1 MGDVEGLVRLSAR
14 LFVEDAGGRDP
25 DTDTSW
31 PARRGREHFLGLLSR
46 EDAVCLL
53 ALSDGTKVG
62 YLAGY
67 VREKTAI
74 RPVTVAGLQSMYVEE
89 GERGSGVGARLVGK
103 FFAWA
108 GGLGVERASVTAH
121 AANGDAIRFYR
132 RLGSS
137 DRGLSLERGLRG
149 GPPGVSQADRGAR
162 WALPARQA
170 LKRARIW
177 GAIKIEL

>member
-67 VREKTAI
+67 VREKTAV

-108 GGLGVERASVTAH
+108 GGLGVERVFVTAH
-121 AANGDAIRFYR
+121 AGTGTPSASTGVWDPRTGASRW
-132 RLGSS
+132 
-137 DRGLSLERGLRG
+137 RG
-149 GPPGVSQADRGAR
+149 GFEAVLPGFLRRIGGRVGRCR
-162 WALPARQA
+162 
-170 LKRARIW
+170 RARP
-177 GAIKIEL
+177 